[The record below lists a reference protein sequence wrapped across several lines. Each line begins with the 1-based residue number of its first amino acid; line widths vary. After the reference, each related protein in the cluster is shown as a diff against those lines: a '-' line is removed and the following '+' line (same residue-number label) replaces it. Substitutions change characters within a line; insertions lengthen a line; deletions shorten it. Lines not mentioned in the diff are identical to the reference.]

1 MSAVRDPVRQR
12 VAAGLRA
19 ALMSGELDPGR
30 VYSAPTLAARFEVS
44 ATPVRE
50 SMLDLAR
57 DGLVEV
63 VRNTGYRV
71 REVSA
76 AELDQLA
83 EVRLLLEVP
92 VMGAIAAEHSE
103 ADAERLRALEP
114 LVAAMEAAE
123 RANDIVEYLMVDT
136 QFHTS
141 FFELHGNPEL
151 VAIVRRARERS
162 RMRGLLPLARSG
174 RLTASTQEHRAMIDL
189 ALRRDRPGLEAL
201 VRRHIERVRREWATG

>member
-30 VYSAPTLAARFEVS
+30 VYSAPALAARFEVS

-76 AELDQLA
+76 AELDQLV

-92 VMGAIAAEHSE
+92 IMGAIAAEHTE
-103 ADAERLRALEP
+103 ADAERLRGLEP
-114 LVAAMEAAE
+114 LVAAMESAE
-123 RANDIVEYLMVDT
+123 RANDIVEYLVVDT
-136 QFHTS
+136 QFHTA
-141 FFELHGNPEL
+141 FLDLHGNPEL

-162 RMRGLLPLARSG
+162 RMRRLLPLARSG
-174 RLTASTQEHRAMIDL
+174 RLTASTQEHAAMIDL
-189 ALRRDRPGLEAL
+189 ALRRDRPGLEDL